1 MLKSIY
7 TSEWEQGSFE
17 SNLLGHART
26 YVERYL
32 CQMSVLIEEE

>member
-1 MLKSIY
+1 MLKGVFF
-7 TSEWEQGSFE
+7 SEWEQGSFE

-32 CQMSVLIEEE
+32 RQMSVLIEEE

>member
-1 MLKSIY
+1 MLKSIFF
-7 TSEWEQGSFE
+7 SEWEQGSFE
-17 SNLLGHART
+17 SNLLGRART